1 MKTRDLFSG
10 CFVTIGLH
18 NGAWAVALH
27 TVDQKRVLMNTYT
40 ELPDA
45 LEAVHKWTR
54 MMSDDAEI
62 SPNAESAAD
71 LMRETLARAALGEA
85 VGPPET
91 VEEVEKPED
100 LRSWFEREMGI
111 SRNEEE

>member
-1 MKTRDLFSG
+1 MKICDLFSG

-27 TVDQKRVLMNTYT
+27 TVDQTRVLMVTYE

-45 LEAVHKWTR
+45 LEAVHEWAS
-54 MMSDDAEI
+54 MMRDDEEI
-62 SPNAESAAD
+62 DQNATGSVD

-85 VGPPET
+85 VLRPAA
-91 VEEVEKPED
+91 VEKPED
-100 LRSWFEREMGI
+100 TRTWFEREMGK